1 MGRLS
6 TLLLFLLIGILWV
19 VKCDFWPAPREKAKD
34 TIENPY
40 LKGFVQDYAAFV
52 SAEMRRTQMPGA
64 AVVIVRDSTILFV
77 KGFGV
82 KEVHGRDSVD
92 VHTLFRVGSLSK
104 GFAGILTA
112 MLDQEGVLRLEDP
125 VVKYLPNFQLR
136 SPEQS
141 RRITLRHL
149 LSHSTG
155 LPYHTYTNLIEAGE
169 DIPHIAARFKEVR
182 LVGREGE
189 VFSYQNA
196 AFSVIEEV
204 IRTVMGRPYSEVLQ
218 KRIFEKTG
226 MRDASATY
234 SGMMASRNKAYPHEG
249 FDSAWVRTDI
259 TRRYYNT
266 AAAGGVNASIS
277 DMGQWLLA
285 LLGNRP
291 EILSRETLDKAFVP
305 LIKTNNER
313 RFFGAWT
320 GEKEASYGLGWR
332 IVKTPTDT
340 ILYHGGYV
348 NSYKGEI
355 ALHRRDRIGV
365 CVLMNG
371 AGSMSERLVPQFF
384 DTYRAYAD
392 SIQAWK
398 PKNRL

>member
-1 MGRLS
+1 MGKLS
-6 TLLLFLLIGILWV
+6 TLLVLLCIGILWV
-19 VKCDFWPAPREKAKD
+19 VKCDVWPAPHKKTEEAIK
-34 TIENPY
+34 NPY
-40 LKGFVQDYAAFV
+40 VRGFVQDYVAFV
-52 SAEMRRTQMPGA
+52 EAEMRRTQMPGA
-64 AVVIVRDSTILFV
+64 AVVIVKDSSILFL

-82 KEVHGRDSVD
+82 KEIHGRDSVD
-92 VHTLFRVGSLSK
+92 AHTLFRVGSLSK

-112 MLDQEGVLRLEDP
+112 MLEREGVLRLEDP
-125 VVKYLPNFQLR
+125 VVKYLPDFQLR

-169 DIPHIAARFKEVR
+169 DIPRIAARFKEVR

-204 IRTVMGRPYSEVLQ
+204 IRTASGQAYVEVLQ
-218 KRIFEKTG
+218 KKIFEKTG

-234 SGMMASRNKAYPHEG
+234 SGMMGSRNKAYPHEG

-259 TRRYYNT
+259 TRRYYNS

-277 DMGQWLLA
+277 DMGQWLLV

-291 EILSRETLDKAFVP
+291 DIAPEETLDNAFTP
-305 LIKTNNER
+305 LIKTHNER
-313 RFFGAWT
+313 RFFSAWT

-332 IVKTPTDT
+332 ILKTPVDT

-355 ALHRRDRIGV
+355 ALHRGARIGV

-371 AGSMSERLVPQFF
+371 AGSMSERLVPEFF
-384 DTYRAYAD
+384 DIYRAYAD

-398 PKNRL
+398 PKY

>member
-1 MGRLS
+1 MGKLS
-6 TLLLFLLIGILWV
+6 TLLVLLCISILWV
-19 VKCDFWPAPREKAKD
+19 VKCDIWPDLQIQEKD
-34 TIENPY
+34 TVENPY
-40 LKGFVQDYAAFV
+40 IKGFVQDYAAFV
-52 SAEMRRTQMPGA
+52 ETEMKRTQMPGA
-64 AVVIVRDSTILFV
+64 AVVIVKDSSILFL

-82 KEVHGRDSVD
+82 KEIYGRDSVD
-92 VHTLFRVGSLSK
+92 AHTLFRVGSLSK

-112 MLDQEGVLRLEDP
+112 MLDREGVLRLEDP
-125 VVKYLPNFQLR
+125 VVKYLPDFQLR
-136 SPEQS
+136 SSEQS

-204 IRTVMGRPYSEVLQ
+204 IRTASGQAYVEVLQ
-218 KRIFEKTG
+218 KKIFEKTG

-234 SGMMASRNKAYPHEG
+234 GGMMGSRNKAYPHEG

-277 DMGQWLLA
+277 DMGQWLLV

-291 EILSRETLDKAFVP
+291 DVVPEETLDKAFTP
-305 LIKTNNER
+305 LIKTHNER
-313 RFFGAWT
+313 RFFSTWT

-332 IVKTPTDT
+332 ILKTPVDT

-355 ALHRRDRIGV
+355 ALHRGARIGV

-371 AGSMSERLVPQFF
+371 AGSMSERLVPEFF
-384 DTYRAYAD
+384 DIYRAYAD

-398 PKNRL
+398 PKY